1 MPKDVD
7 SLRRIIDIL
16 VEEMGSLN
24 PRTFH
29 GYGAVQP
36 YYVKS
41 TREMLGDVEHPLD
54 KEEKKLDIPVKISR
68 AFLNTDED
76 DEYSES

>member
-1 MPKDVD
+1 MSKDVD
-7 SLRRIIDIL
+7 SLKRIIDIL

-24 PRTFH
+24 PRAFH

-41 TREMLGDVEHPLD
+41 TREMLGDVEHPI
-54 KEEKKLDIPVKISR
+54 KEKKKLDTPVKISK

-76 DEYSES
+76 DEDGES

>member
-1 MPKDVD
+1 MSKDVD
-7 SLRRIIDIL
+7 SLKRIIDVL

-24 PRTFH
+24 PRAFH

-41 TREMLGDVEHPLD
+41 TREMLGDVENPTS
-54 KEEKKLDIPVKISR
+54 KKKKLDVPVKISR
-68 AFLNTDED
+68 AFLDTDEEED
-76 DEYSES
+76 DNIS

>member
-1 MPKDVD
+1 MNKDIS
-7 SLRRIIDIL
+7 SLRKIIDIL

-24 PRTFH
+24 PRAFH

-41 TREMLGDVEHPLD
+41 TREMLGDVEHPTS
-54 KEEKKLDIPVKISR
+54 KKKKLEVPVKISR
-68 AFLNTDED
+68 AFLDTDEEED
-76 DEYSES
+76 DNIS

>member
-1 MPKDVD
+1 MNNDKIHFKK
-7 SLRRIIDIL
+7 IIDML

-24 PRTFH
+24 PRAFH

-41 TREMLGDVEHPLD
+41 TREMLGDVEHPTS
-54 KEEKKLDIPVKISR
+54 KKNKLDVPVKISR
-68 AFLNTDED
+68 AFLDTDDDED
-76 DEYSES
+76 DNIS

>member
-1 MPKDVD
+1 MSKNVD
-7 SLRRIIDIL
+7 SLKRIIDVL

-24 PRTFH
+24 PRAFH

-41 TREMLGDVEHPLD
+41 TREMLGDVEHPSS
-54 KEEKKLDIPVKISR
+54 KKKKLDIPVKISK

>member
-1 MPKDVD
+1 MSKDVD
-7 SLRRIIDIL
+7 SLKRIIDVL

-24 PRTFH
+24 PRAFH

-41 TREMLGDVEHPLD
+41 TREMLGDVEHPTT
-54 KEEKKLDIPVKISR
+54 KKKKLDVPVKISR
-68 AFLNTDED
+68 AFLDTDEEED
-76 DEYSES
+76 DNIS

>member
-1 MPKDVD
+1 MNNDST
-7 SLRRIIDIL
+7 SLRKIIDIL

-24 PRTFH
+24 PRAFH

-41 TREMLGDVEHPLD
+41 TREMLGDVEHPTS
-54 KEEKKLDIPVKISR
+54 KKKKLEVPVKISR
-68 AFLNTDED
+68 AFLDTDEEED
-76 DEYSES
+76 DNIS